1 MDFSKVRLNCSRLGV
16 VMSEPKGALTDK
28 MFEKLEWLKAKE
40 SLTEKQE
47 IERIELQ
54 FRMDNY
60 DPKAL
65 SQGCMMYL
73 MFLYQYLKYGKQH
86 QISSKNGAVQMI
98 KGAQMEK
105 SSFEIIKNVTGQ
117 QLYRYKARLK
127 NDQLTG
133 QLDVIDAKH
142 IDDSTKI
149 VEIKTCYS
157 HFDFMKRVHL
167 DAVRKDNFQMQG
179 YFSITGKDCGEIY
192 YTLADFSEDAIQEER
207 MQLFELL
214 CPDKI
219 ETNYFLEEWNAVER
233 SMRFMHVPDE
243 ERVIVQTVERDDK
256 IIGKINEKVEFCR
269 EWMAEFEA
277 KHLGKIAAQIEKWK
291 GNTSYR

>member
-16 VMSEPKGALTDK
+16 VMSEPKGGLTDK
-28 MFEKLEWLKAKE
+28 MFEKLEWLKSKE

-73 MFLYQYLKYGKQH
+73 MFLYQYLKYGKQY
-86 QISSKNGAVQMI
+86 QITAKKGAAQMI

-127 NDQLTG
+127 NDCLSG

-142 IDDSTKI
+142 IDDSTKV

-157 HFDFMKRVHL
+157 HFDFMKRVAL
-167 DAVRKDNFQMQG
+167 DAVKKDNYQMQG
-179 YFSITGKDCGEIY
+179 YLSVTGKDYGEIY
-192 YTLADFSEDAIQEER
+192 YTLADFSEESIQEER
-207 MQLFELL
+207 TQLFDLL

-219 ETNYFLEEWNAVER
+219 ETEYFLEEWAVVER

-243 ERVIVQTVERDDK
+243 ERLIVQTVERNDK

-269 EWMAEFEA
+269 EWLAEFEQ
-277 KHLGKIAAQIEKWK
+277 KHLKKIASQLEAWQRK
-291 GNTSYR
+291 

>member
-16 VMSEPKGALTDK
+16 VMSEPKGSLTDK

-73 MFLYQYLKYGKQH
+73 MFLYQYLKYGKQY
-86 QISSKNGAVQMI
+86 QISSSKGPSQLMKGI
-98 KGAQMEK
+98 KMEK

-117 QLYRYKARLK
+117 ELYRYKGRLK
-127 NDQLTG
+127 NDHLSG
-133 QLDVIDAKH
+133 QLDVTNAKH
-142 IDDSTKI
+142 IDDSTKV

-157 HFDFMKRVHL
+157 HFDFMKRVAL
-167 DAVRKDNFQMQG
+167 DTVRKDNYQMQG
-179 YFSITGKDCGEIY
+179 YFSITGKDHGEIY
-192 YTLADFSEDAIQEER
+192 YTLADFSEDDIQEER
-207 MQLFELL
+207 AQLFELL

-219 ETNYFLEEWNAVER
+219 ETDYFLEEWDAVER
-233 SMRFMHVPDE
+233 SMRFAHVPDE
-243 ERVIVQTVERDDK
+243 ERVIVQTIERDDK
-256 IIGKINEKVEFCR
+256 LIRKINEKVEFCR
-269 EWMAEFEA
+269 EWLAEFEQ
-277 KHLGKIAAQIEKWK
+277 KHLKKIASQIEAWQRK
-291 GNTSYR
+291 